1 MDYDLALR
9 EDETPA
15 VTTNNTAEQRL
26 KSEKWEKSN
35 RMALM
40 VMKRSI
46 SEAVRGGIS
55 SCDKAKAFLEA
66 VGAKFK
72 TSEKGEMANLMTT
85 LTSQKFDGQTSVREH
100 ILKMVEA
107 AAKLKDL
114 EVPIDDS
121 FVVHMALSS
130 LPESFEQLKVSYNT
144 QKEKRSLDEM
154 ISICAQEESRLKR
167 AKSVVVNL
175 VDYNASRNPMVNV
188 GIFKKNVN
196 K

>member
-1 MDYDLALR
+1 MASQVNANALSFSSLEPLNGGNYKKWRQDVETVLGLMDYDLTLR
-9 EDETPA
+9 KDEPPT
-15 VTTNNTAEQRL
+15 VTTNSTAEQRL
-26 KSEKWEKSN
+26 KYEKWEKSN

-46 SEAVRGGIS
+46 SEAVRGGIP

-66 VGAKFK
+66 VRAKFK
-72 TSEKGEMANLMTT
+72 MSEKEEMANLMTT
-85 LTSQKFDGQTSVREH
+85 LTSQKFDGKTSVREH

-130 LPESFEQLKVSYNT
+130 LPESFEQLKVLYNT
-144 QKEKRSLDEM
+144 
-154 ISICAQEESRLKR
+154 
-167 AKSVVVNL
+167 
-175 VDYNASRNPMVNV
+175 
-188 GIFKKNVN
+188 
-196 K
+196 